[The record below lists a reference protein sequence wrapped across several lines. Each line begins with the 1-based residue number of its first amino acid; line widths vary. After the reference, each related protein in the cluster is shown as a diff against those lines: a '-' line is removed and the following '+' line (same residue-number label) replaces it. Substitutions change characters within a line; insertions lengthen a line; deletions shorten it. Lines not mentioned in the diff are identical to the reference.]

1 MTLLK
6 RIIIGWLALAGLTSL
21 AAFVV
26 KRRIPA
32 FGDEGDDSFSIVVAM
47 DGKQFR
53 SEAASLATAEVTA
66 FMAGV
71 ELDLTGAT
79 IERSALLDLRVVMGG
94 VDVIVPSSWRVEVA
108 GRSVMG
114 GVGNLT
120 APDSG
125 WGDSPLLVVHA
136 DVFMGG
142 VEIHAMESA

>member
-53 SEAASLATAEVTA
+53 SEAASLATAVLTA

-71 ELDLTGAT
+71 
-79 IERSALLDLRVVMGG
+79 
-94 VDVIVPSSWRVEVA
+94 
-108 GRSVMG
+108 
-114 GVGNLT
+114 
-120 APDSG
+120 
-125 WGDSPLLVVHA
+125 
-136 DVFMGG
+136 
-142 VEIHAMESA
+142 